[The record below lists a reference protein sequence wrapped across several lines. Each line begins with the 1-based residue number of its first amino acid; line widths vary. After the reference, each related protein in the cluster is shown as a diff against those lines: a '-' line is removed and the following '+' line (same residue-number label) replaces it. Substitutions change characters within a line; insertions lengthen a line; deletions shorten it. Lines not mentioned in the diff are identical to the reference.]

1 MNFDE
6 HQAPQ
11 SDVHTAEHW
20 DERYSGD
27 QVWSGQPN
35 ATLMTEVADLPLG
48 RALDVGCGEGA
59 DSVWLAGQGWD
70 VTALDISSQAIART
84 LAAASAA
91 GVTITAVA
99 EGLLESDLPPGTFD
113 LVSAQYP
120 VLPNTRQ
127 HVAERRLLDLVAPR
141 GTLLFVHHE
150 VDREH
155 TLAHGFNPDEFITPS
170 HVRDY
175 AVATGEWKVVTNDR
189 RERHVAEGA
198 GAHHSHDLV
207 VRLVRV

>member
-1 MNFDE
+1 MRLNK
-6 HQAPQ
+6 HTASQAG
-11 SDVHTAEHW
+11 VHTTEHW
-20 DERYSGD
+20 NERYSGD

-35 ATLMTEVADLPLG
+35 AALMREVADLPVG

-59 DSVWLAGQGWD
+59 DAVWLASQGWE
-70 VTALDISSQAIART
+70 VTALDISSQAIERT

-99 EGLLESDLPPGTFD
+99 EGLLESDLPPGAFD

-120 VLPNTRQ
+120 VLPNTPQ
-127 HVAERRLLDLVAPR
+127 HVAERRLLDLVAPG
-141 GTLLFVHHE
+141 GTLLFVHQE

-155 TLAHGFNPDEFITPS
+155 TLAQGFNPDEFITPS
-170 HVRDY
+170 HVRDH
-175 AVATGEWKVVTNDR
+175 AVATGEWKVVTDDR